1 MIDDIAATDTD
12 VLVIGAG
19 IVGIAVA
26 HAIRTRSPRTAVTLV
41 DDGAPMAFTSA
52 QSGENYRNWW
62 PHPIMKRFVEDSIDL
77 MESLS
82 AETNGHVALTRGG
95 YALATRSMDV
105 DALLTELAGTY
116 GEGGAHGVR
125 VHGRG
130 DGVGYEPS
138 GSGERHGAVS
148 GVDVLTDASLVRR
161 HFPSFDPSVKTVLHV
176 RRGGTVASQPLGQR
190 MLERFR
196 DLGGRRLTA
205 RVSGIEVDS
214 PFTVR
219 VETPDGATTL
229 RADRIVNAAG
239 PHVGDV
245 AAMLGITLPVHNVL
259 QQKIAFEDVAGAIP
273 RGLPFSID
281 VDARTIDWS
290 DEERE
295 LLREEPSLRRYLDEM
310 PGGTHCRPEGGE
322 RGRWIKLG
330 WAWNAAPAPASR
342 EPELDPNF
350 PEIVLRG
357 AMRLHPALAAY
368 AERFPRNMTHYG
380 GYYTMTEENWP
391 LIGPLGVENA
401 FVAGAMS
408 GFGTMA
414 ACAAGELTAKW
425 VLGEPLPEHAAA
437 LSPERHDDAVLMT
450 ELRGSRSRGIL

>member
-1 MIDDIAATDTD
+1 MIDDTE

-26 HAIRTRSPRTAVTLV
+26 YAIRTRSPRTAVTLI
-41 DDGAPMAFTSA
+41 DAGQPMAFTSA

-62 PHPIMKRFVEDSIDL
+62 PHPIMKRFVEHSIEL

-82 AETNGHVALTRGG
+82 AETRGRIALTRGG
-95 YALATRSMDV
+95 YALATRSTDV
-105 DALLTELAGTY
+105 EALLTELAGTY
-116 GEGGAHGVR
+116 GEGGAQGLRLHE
-125 VHGRG
+125 RG
-130 DGVGYEPS
+130 GGGGYVPF
-138 GSGERHGAVS
+138 GSGGCPGAAS
-148 GVDVLTDASLVRR
+148 GVDVLRDASLVRR
-161 HFPSFDPSVKTVLHV
+161 HFPSFDPSVATVLHV
-176 RRGGTVASQPLGQR
+176 RRGGTVASQPLGQH

-205 RVSGIEVDS
+205 RVLGIETAS
-214 PFTVR
+214 PFTVT
-219 VETPDGATTL
+219 VETADGAKIL
-229 RADRIVNAAG
+229 RAERIVDAAG
-239 PHVGDV
+239 PHAGDV
-245 AAMLGITLPVHNVL
+245 AAMLGVPLPVHNVL

-281 VDARTIDWS
+281 LDAGPLGWS

-295 LLREEPSLRRYLDEM
+295 LMREEPCLRRYLDEM

-330 WAWNAAPAPASR
+330 WAWNAAPAQASR
-342 EPELDPNF
+342 EPELDPRF

-357 AMRLHPALAAY
+357 ATRLHPALSAY

-414 ACAAGELTAKW
+414 ACAAGELTARW
-425 VLGEPLPEHAAA
+425 VLDEPLPEHAAA
-437 LSPERHDDAVLMT
+437 LSLRRHDDAALMA
-450 ELRGSRSRGIL
+450 ELRGSRSRGVL

>member
-1 MIDDIAATDTD
+1 MIDDIAANDTD

-26 HAIRTRSPRTAVTLV
+26 YAIRTRSPRTAVTLV
-41 DDGAPMAFTSA
+41 DDGSPMAFTSA

-62 PHPIMKRFVEDSIDL
+62 PHPIMKRFVEDSIEL

-95 YALATRSMDV
+95 YALATRSTDI

-116 GEGGAHGVR
+116 REGGAQGLR
-125 VHGRG
+125 VHERG
-130 DGVGYEPS
+130 DACGYEFS
-138 GSGERHGAVS
+138 GSGGASGAAS
-148 GVDVLTDASLVRR
+148 GVDVLRDASLVRR
-161 HFPSFDPSVKTVLHV
+161 HFPSFDPSVATVLHV
-176 RRGGTVASQPLGQR
+176 RRGGTVASQPLGQH

-196 DLGGRRLTA
+196 DLGGRRLTG
-205 RVSGIEVDS
+205 RVVGIETAS
-214 PFTVR
+214 PFNVR
-219 VETPDGATTL
+219 VEAPDCATNL
-229 RADRIVNAAG
+229 RAERIVDAAG
-239 PHVGDV
+239 PHAAEV
-245 AAMLGITLPVHNVL
+245 AAMLGVALPVHNVL

-273 RGLPFSID
+273 RDLPFSID
-281 VDARTIDWS
+281 LDAGAIGWS
-290 DEERE
+290 DEERA
-295 LLREEPSLRRYLDEM
+295 LMREEPSLRGYLDEM
-310 PGGTHCRPEGGE
+310 PGGTHCRPEGGV

-330 WAWNAAPAPASR
+330 WAYNAAPVRASR
-342 EPELDPNF
+342 APELDPRF

-357 AMRLHPALAAY
+357 ATRLHPALSAY

-380 GYYTMTEENWP
+380 GHYTMTEENWP

-425 VLGEPLPEHAAA
+425 VLDEPLPDHATA
-437 LSPERHDDAVLMT
+437 LSLRRHDDAALMT
-450 ELRGSRSRGIL
+450 ELRGARSRGVL